1 MGEVQHAPWY
11 RREWRQWPVGVQV
24 LSLGLLIGIVAL
36 LLGRSPSGLLA
47 GWIVAETVPSSE
59 AVTSRV
65 EPSVAALLVL
75 WRVVVEPLVP
85 VAFGVVIVMAL
96 ACVVIGLL
104 LHYVVSGRTWHR

>member
-1 MGEVQHAPWY
+1 MGAGQHTPWY
-11 RREWRQWPVGVQV
+11 RRDWRQWPSGVQV
-24 LSLGLLIGIVAL
+24 VSLGVLIGIVAL
-36 LLGRSPSGLLA
+36 LLGRGPSSLLA
-47 GWIVAETVPSSE
+47 GWIVEDAVPSSE

-104 LHYVVSGRTWHR
+104 LYYVVSGRTWHR